1 MSSAAEV
8 APGGAGESS
17 TLVLEGLVAG
27 YGGVIALDGVSLS
40 ARAAAIT
47 AVLGANGAGKTTLLR
62 AVSGM
67 IRPRRGRVLLGGADL
82 AGRNPEQMVRAG
94 IAHVPE
100 GQGVIAELTV
110 EENLRVGMM
119 SWRGATR
126 RAPARAGHARAA
138 NSRAERT
145 AALDEAYER
154 FKPLADRRRKL
165 AATLSGGERQMLVI
179 ARALLAR
186 PRVLLLDEP
195 SLGLAPRVMT
205 QVMDLVVQLS
215 RENGLTIVLVEQN
228 ARAALAIADH
238 GVVLNLGRVVASADA
253 RTLAA
258 DVALRHHYLGF

>member
-8 APGGAGESS
+8 VPAGAAESS

-27 YGGVIALDGVSLS
+27 YGGVIALDDVSLS

-67 IRPRRGRVLLGGADL
+67 IRPRRGRIVLGGADL

-119 SWRGATR
+119 SWRGAMR
-126 RAPARAGHARAA
+126 RPAARAGHAGAA

-154 FKPLADRRRKL
+154 FTPLADRRRKL

-195 SLGLAPRVMT
+195 SLGLAPRIMA

-238 GVVLNLGRVVASADA
+238 GVVLNLGRVVATADA